1 MLRARGQN
9 EADEIE
15 MDAGSQ
21 GSCQGREGEACFTR
35 NGLGGK
41 RNNTSPQKS
50 VRGGK
55 DPCISICRCCWRNY
69 TQTQCL

>member
-21 GSCQGREGEACFTR
+21 GSCQGREGEAGFT
-35 NGLGGK
+35 K
-41 RNNTSPQKS
+41 WT
-50 VRGGK
+50 
-55 DPCISICRCCWRNY
+55 WREEE
-69 TQTQCL
+69 